1 MNTLQAI
8 ADKLDTERFIKTITQ
23 HELEAETYEDLSF
36 AVTDQL
42 NTDGYIAITAF
53 YGRDYETNAHL
64 HEHEW
69 TARTVTEAVRILNGA
84 LDSYASR
91 YAD

>member
-8 ADKLDTERFIKTITQ
+8 ADKLDSKQFILTLTQ
-23 HELEAETYEDLSF
+23 DGLEVKAYYDLAF

-42 NTDGYIAITAF
+42 DSDGYIAITGF
-53 YGRDYETNAHL
+53 YGRDYETNASL
-64 HEHEW
+64 HEREW
-69 TARTVTEAVRILNGA
+69 TAPTVADAVRILDKA
-84 LDSYASR
+84 LKDYNAL